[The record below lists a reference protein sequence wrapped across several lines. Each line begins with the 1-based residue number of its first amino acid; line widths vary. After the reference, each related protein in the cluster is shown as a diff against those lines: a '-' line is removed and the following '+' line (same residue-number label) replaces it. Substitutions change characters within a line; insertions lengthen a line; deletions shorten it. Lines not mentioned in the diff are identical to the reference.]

1 MQRIKVCIISSP
13 FVKAYS
19 LVPLGMLAGMMSACA
34 SSGKHPAEAPRDI
47 TAVAVTGEDIERTP
61 SVPVEQL
68 LMNKFPGVW
77 ITRLPDGTLSVRIRG
92 TNSVQSSN
100 EPLYIIDG
108 TAVQPGP
115 NGGLSGVAPNDI
127 ASIEVLKDATAT
139 TMYGVRGA
147 NGVIIIKTK
156 VGSQ

>member
-1 MQRIKVCIISSP
+1 MR
-13 FVKAYS
+13 AHS
-19 LVPLGMLAGMMSACA
+19 LVPLVGLLCACA
-34 SSGKHPAEAPRDI
+34 SSGKAPEAPREVPV
-47 TAVAVTGEDIERTP
+47 AAVTGEDIERTP

-77 ITRLPDGTLSVRIRG
+77 ITRMPDGALSVRIRG
-92 TNSVQSSN
+92 TTSMQSSN

-108 TAVQPGP
+108 TPVQPGP
-115 NGGLSGVAPNDI
+115 NGGLSGISPNDI
-127 ASIEVLKDATAT
+127 ASIEVLKDAAAT